1 MRGGGLGDRPL
12 SRGGRR
18 PGSGPKPAAGV
29 PRAHRVMV
37 RLTDD
42 ERGWLVARAEEQ
54 GVSVGEALR
63 ELISGERGRESD

>member
-1 MRGGGLGDRPL
+1 
-12 SRGGRR
+12 
-18 PGSGPKPAAGV
+18 
-29 PRAHRVMV
+29 MV